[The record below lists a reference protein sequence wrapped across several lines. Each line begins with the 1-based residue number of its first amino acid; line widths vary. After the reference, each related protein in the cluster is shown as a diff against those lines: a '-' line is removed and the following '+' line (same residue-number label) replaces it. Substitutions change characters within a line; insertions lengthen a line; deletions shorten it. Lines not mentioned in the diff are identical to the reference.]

1 MANDIV
7 YERDYRELHKIMT
20 SQTYTEEKEEA
31 FMESLKSGVYK
42 SIDERIRELPH
53 ILNPAKKA
61 AYDKCL
67 AILEQY
73 AARWGGYIKGVVSYK
88 SYDASIELD
97 LPFHEFI
104 ERDNMDDLVFIAQ
117 NARYVVFSPFEE
129 DRVQMVLR
137 FNYFEE
143 VGDVE
148 AIIEEELQKRP
159 DMCEALNKSHNSEIE
174 QILSNPYMVAMIE
187 PQAERN
193 GMSVEEYVLYIN
205 RMIEEYPEQFAE
217 FLNEE
222 LKKKHDKLSN
232 EE

>member
-1 MANDIV
+1 MAKDIV
-7 YERDYRELHKIMT
+7 YERDYREAHRLMG
-20 SQTYTEEKEEA
+20 SCTYTEEKEEA
-31 FMESLKSGVYK
+31 FQSALKSGVYK
-42 SIDERIRELPH
+42 AIDERIRELPH
-53 ILNPAKKA
+53 VLNPVKKA

-67 AILEQY
+67 AILERY

-104 ERDNMDDLVFIAQ
+104 VRDNMDDLVFIAQ
-117 NARYVVFSPFEE
+117 NARYVLFSPTE
-129 DRVQMVLR
+129 DGRVQLILR

-148 AIIEEELQKRP
+148 TIIEEELQKRP
-159 DMCEALNKSHNSEIE
+159 DLCESLMRSHNSEIE

-187 PQAERN
+187 PQAQRN

-205 RMIEEYPEQFAE
+205 KMIEEYPEQFAK
-217 FLNEE
+217 FLDEE
-222 LKKKHDKLSN
+222 LKRKHYKQSD

>member
-7 YERDYRELHKIMT
+7 YERDYREAHKLMG
-20 SQTYTEEKEEA
+20 SYTYTEEKEEA
-31 FMESLKSGVYK
+31 FTMALKSGVYK

-53 ILNPAKKA
+53 VLNPVKKA

-67 AILEQY
+67 AILERY
-73 AARWGGYIKGVVSYK
+73 AARWGGHIKGVVSYK

-117 NARYVVFSPFEE
+117 NARYVVFSPMEGG
-129 DRVQMVLR
+129 RVQMVLR

-159 DMCEALNKSHNSEIE
+159 DLCEALNKSHNSEIE

-193 GMSVEEYVLYIN
+193 GMTVEEYVLYIN
-205 RMIEEYPEQFAE
+205 KMIEEYPEKFAE

>member
-53 ILNPAKKA
+53 VLNPVKKA

-67 AILEQY
+67 AILERY

-117 NARYVVFSPFEE
+117 NARYVVFSPLE
-129 DRVQMVLR
+129 DGRVQMVLR

-159 DMCEALNKSHNSEIE
+159 DLCETLNKSHNSEIE

-193 GMSVEEYVLYIN
+193 GMTVEEYVLYIN
-205 RMIEEYPEQFAE
+205 KMIEEYPEKFAE

>member
-1 MANDIV
+1 MAKDIV
-7 YERDYRELHKIMT
+7 YERDYREAHRLMG
-20 SQTYTEEKEEA
+20 SCTYTEEKEEA
-31 FMESLKSGVYK
+31 FQSALKSGVYK
-42 SIDERIRELPH
+42 AIDERIRELPH
-53 ILNPAKKA
+53 VLDPVKKA

-67 AILEQY
+67 AILERY
-73 AARWGGYIKGVVSYK
+73 AARWGGYIKGIVSYK
-88 SYDASIELD
+88 SYEASIELD

-104 ERDNMDDLVFIAQ
+104 DRDNMNDLVFIAQ
-117 NARYVVFSPFEE
+117 NARYLLFTPME
-129 DRVQMVLR
+129 DGRVQLILR

-143 VGDVE
+143 VGDVD

-159 DMCEALNKSHNSEIE
+159 DLCEALNRSHNSEIE
-174 QILSNPYMVAMIE
+174 QILANPHMVAMIE

-193 GMSVEEYVLYIN
+193 GMTVEEYVLYLN
-205 RMIEEYPEQFAE
+205 KMIEEYPEQFAK

>member
-7 YERDYRELHKIMT
+7 YERDYREAHKLMG
-20 SQTYTEEKEEA
+20 SYTYTEEKEDA
-31 FMESLKSGVYK
+31 FTMALKSGVYK

-53 ILNPAKKA
+53 VLNPAKKA

-67 AILEQY
+67 AILERY

-104 ERDNMDDLVFIAQ
+104 ERDNMSDLVFIAQ
-117 NARYVVFSPFEE
+117 NARYVVFSPME
-129 DRVQMVLR
+129 DGRVQMVLR

-159 DMCEALNKSHNSEIE
+159 DLREALNKSHNSEIE

-193 GMSVEEYVLYIN
+193 GMTVEEYVLYIN
-205 RMIEEYPEQFAE
+205 KMIEEYPEKFAE

>member
-159 DMCEALNKSHNSEIE
+159 VLCEALNKSHNSEVE
-174 QILSNPYMVAMIE
+174 QILSDPIMRELIE
-187 PQAERN
+187 PQAEKA
-193 GMSVEEYVLYIN
+193 GMTFEEYVLTIN
-205 RMIEEYPEQFAE
+205 RWLEEYPDEFME
-217 FLNEE
+217 FLNRQ
-222 LKKKHDKLSN
+222 LKEKHDDPSF

>member
-1 MANDIV
+1 MQNDTV
-7 YERDYRELHKIMT
+7 YERDYREAHKLMGAY
-20 SQTYTEEKEEA
+20 TYTEEKEEA
-31 FMESLKSGVYK
+31 FQSALKSGVYK
-42 SIDERIRELPH
+42 SIDERIHELPH
-53 ILNPAKKA
+53 ILNPVEKA

-67 AILEQY
+67 AILERY

-104 ERDNMDDLVFIAQ
+104 VRDNMDDLVFIAQ
-117 NARYVVFSPFEE
+117 NARYVLFSPME
-129 DRVQMVLR
+129 DGRVQLILR

-159 DMCEALNKSHNSEIE
+159 DLCESLMRSHNSEIE

-187 PQAERN
+187 PEAERL
-193 GMSVEEYVLYIN
+193 GLTVEEYLVKLN
-205 RMIEEYPEQFAE
+205 QMIKANPKEFAE
-217 FLNEE
+217 LIDEE
-222 LKKKHDKLSN
+222 LRRRHNKKEK

>member
-7 YERDYRELHKIMT
+7 YERDYREAHKLMG
-20 SQTYTEEKEEA
+20 SCTYTAEKEEA
-31 FMESLKSGVYK
+31 FLMSLKSGVYK

-53 ILNPAKKA
+53 VLNPVKKA

-67 AILEQY
+67 AILERY

-117 NARYVVFSPFEE
+117 NARYVVFSPME
-129 DRVQMVLR
+129 DGRVQMVLR

-159 DMCEALNKSHNSEIE
+159 DLCEALNKSHNSEIE
-174 QILSNPYMVAMIE
+174 QILSNPSMVAMIE

-193 GMSVEEYVLYIN
+193 GMTVEEYVLYIN
-205 RMIEEYPEQFAE
+205 KMIEEYPEKFAE

-222 LKKKHDKLSN
+222 LKKKHDKLSH

>member
-1 MANDIV
+1 M
-7 YERDYRELHKIMT
+7 
-20 SQTYTEEKEEA
+20 
-31 FMESLKSGVYK
+31 
-42 SIDERIRELPH
+42 
-53 ILNPAKKA
+53 
-61 AYDKCL
+61 
-67 AILEQY
+67 
-73 AARWGGYIKGVVSYK
+73 
-88 SYDASIELD
+88 
-97 LPFHEFI
+97 PFHEFI

-159 DMCEALNKSHNSEIE
+159 DLCEALNKSHNSEIE